1 MKSIIGNPVVGANFH
16 GREAELG
23 ALLRRVRDGNHVLLS
38 GQRRMGKT
46 SIAKELGR
54 ILELEGWATVFAD
67 VEHAS
72 SPEDAI
78 SELARGSHP
87 VRPIA
92 TRIVDGLDRRIWKNV
107 EELSAWDFRIKFRAE
122 LNSENW
128 QRFGYK
134 LITACA
140 KHRQPVLLVIDELPI
155 FLSRLS
161 AKTEKERPVDEFLS
175 WMRHAFQTIDN
186 CPVAILAGSI
196 GLLPLVE
203 RLGLTDRINHFA
215 PFRLDP
221 WDRDT
226 SIACFRRLAEEYEL
240 RSDEDVAGAVHDAL
254 GLGVPHFVQR
264 LFAQLKDL
272 SEMQADAA
280 VTKMDVTEAY
290 RSGLLG
296 PWGQG
301 DLIHYETRL
310 RAALGEESFAIAMEI
325 LAETA
330 TQGIFSGNARRVME
344 NQLHDR
350 SADGSER
357 IRQILGVL
365 EHDGYL
371 ARHPDGYRF
380 EFKLLRDWS
389 KARYRPYH
397 RPLSDRRPGA

>member
-1 MKSIIGNPVVGANFH
+1 MKSIIGNPVVGTDFH
-16 GREAELG
+16 GREVELG
-23 ALLRRVRDGNHVLLS
+23 SLLRRVRDGNHVLLS

-54 ILELEGWATVFAD
+54 RLEIEGWATVFAD

-87 VRPIA
+87 VRSIA
-92 TRIVDGLDRRIWKNV
+92 TRIVDGLDHRIWENV

-122 LNSENW
+122 LNSGNW

-134 LITACA
+134 LISACA

-161 AKTEKERPVDEFLS
+161 ANTEGARQVDEFLS
-175 WMRHAFQTIDN
+175 WMRHALQTIDN
-186 CPVAILAGSI
+186 CPVVILAGSI

-203 RLGLTDRINHFA
+203 RLGLPDRINHFA

-226 SIACFRRLAEEYEL
+226 SISCFQRLAKKYEL
-240 RSDEDVAGAVHDAL
+240 RSEEDVAGAVHDVL
-254 GLGVPHFVQR
+254 GLGVPHFIQR

-272 SEMQADAA
+272 SEMRTGTGVVKQ
-280 VTKMDVTEAY
+280 DVAEAY
-290 RSGLLG
+290 RNGLLG

-310 RAALGEESFAIAMEI
+310 RAALGEKSFAIAMEI

-330 TQGIFSGNARRVME
+330 TQGIFSGSARRIIE

-350 SADGSER
+350 FTDGSER
-357 IRQILGVL
+357 VRQILGVL

-371 ARHPDGYRF
+371 ARHPQGHRF
-380 EFKLLRDWS
+380 EFKLLRDWL
-389 KARYRPYH
+389 KARYHPYH
-397 RPLSDRRPGA
+397 RPLSGRRSGA